1 MANREGAGAVRSEKR
16 RRQSGSGLDEEANE
30 VRGDK
35 EDKQRPQ
42 LEELRKFQARLH
54 IGRMTK
60 RRAKSSLKMG
70 AASISRSVLS
80 SSKPSSRHGRK
91 KTHGHRSEG
100 DAKQRRKRKS
110 SSRALDSTQEYVYGS
125 PGYRVRPSTVKS
137 SVNRPSRQ
145 KGNSEERA
153 QTMSAIS
160 EEADRKERKVNI
172 IYIKSERP
180 KPSKHSLHKV
190 ANENE
195 KTSKA
200 SVRSIHHS
208 STTSSRKS
216 ATISP
221 LGIPKRYESLV
232 HPIIYIIAK

>member
-1 MANREGAGAVRSEKR
+1 MANRESAGAVRSEGR
-16 RRQSGSGLDEEANE
+16 RRESGSGLDEDAHE

-42 LEELRKFQARLH
+42 LEELRKFPARLH
-54 IGRMTK
+54 IGGLTK
-60 RRAKSSLKMG
+60 RRAKLSLKMG
-70 AASISRSVLS
+70 AASVSHSVLS
-80 SSKPSSRHGRK
+80 SSKPSSRHRRK

-110 SSRALDSTQEYVYGS
+110 SSRALDSTHEYVYGS
-125 PGYRVRPSTVKS
+125 PEYRVRPSVVKG

-160 EEADRKERKVNI
+160 EEADRTERKVNI

-180 KPSKHSLHKV
+180 KLSKHSSHKV
-190 ANENE
+190 GSENE

-232 HPIIYIIAK
+232 CPIYIIAE